1 MNIKSYGTILTELC
15 DNFDELISPEKIARD
30 NSNVIYLIFKAVAKG
45 LEIVNN
51 VCVALSNKFIP
62 ERCTVSDLDSVGA
75 LVGTVRKQGNGS
87 GLRITCFNSNDY
99 DETLA
104 QGSYTYTS
112 DEGEAFTF
120 TLLTPVEIESRKLKS
135 FLAVT
140 DDIGSFPVN
149 AQTNITVTSTATI
162 PTGMEWACLDNSNL
176 LGGNAETDAE
186 FRKRIVTDTTR
197 QNALV
202 ELETAIKALPY
213 ILDCR
218 VKFNSDVAPITYD
231 GLTIPPYT
239 MALYASGDIRN
250 SLAEVV
256 ASYTLIP
263 SVNSADSIETQ
274 YQNTVFTS
282 GTYSVYFIP
291 FKKKEYALDVTF
303 RYNSIYTTEA
313 DCKTVIS
320 RALFT
325 ALNNDLHA
333 DLLRERDVYAVLNNI
348 EVTGCEILGC
358 NIIYDGEPVD
368 YIEIPVSRVAE
379 LTDVTYTV
387 ESM

>member
-15 DNFDELISPEKIARD
+15 DNFDELISPEKLARD

-45 LEIVNN
+45 LEIINN

-62 ERCTVSDLDSVGA
+62 ERCTASDLDSVGA
-75 LVGTVRKQGNGS
+75 LVGTVRRQGNGS

-99 DETLA
+99 NETLA

-112 DEGEAFTF
+112 DEGEVFTF
-120 TLLTPVEIESRKLKS
+120 TLLTPVEIESRKSKT

-140 DDIGSFPVN
+140 DEIGSFHVN
-149 AQTNITVTSTATI
+149 AQTNITVASTATV

-176 LGGNAETDAE
+176 LGGKAETDAE

-197 QNALV
+197 QNAIV
-202 ELETAIKALPY
+202 ELEEAIKALPY
-213 ILDCR
+213 ILDCKI
-218 VKFNSDVAPITYD
+218 KFNSDASPITYD

-239 MALYASGDIRN
+239 MAIFASGDIRN

-256 ASYTLIP
+256 ASYTFIP
-263 SVNSADSIETQ
+263 TVQSADSIETQ

-291 FKKKEYALDVTF
+291 FKAKEYSLQVTF
-303 RYNSIYTTEA
+303 RFDDVYTTE
-313 DCKTVIS
+313 DECKTVIS

-348 EVTGCEILGC
+348 EITGCEILGC

-379 LTDVTYTV
+379 LTDVTYVV
-387 ESM
+387 ENI